1 MKFGTNRTKHL
12 KEGFDKVVKY
22 WEDRV
27 RNEIDKLR
35 RKIAKERRK
44 KPFNEDVLDDLL
56 IKLERKLKIRLTR
69 NRITLMNNPDSNK
82 ILTVRNQ
89 KRIRTWIG
97 KQTLLE
103 LDFAMACIEDVLDYH
118 SPEEDIPQLLYIIKN
133 ATSFEM
139 RELAIKE
146 LKDIKRKR

>member
-1 MKFGTNRTKHL
+1 
-12 KEGFDKVVKY
+12 
-22 WEDRV
+22 
-27 RNEIDKLR
+27 
-35 RKIAKERRK
+35 
-44 KPFNEDVLDDLL
+44 
-56 IKLERKLKIRLTR
+56 
-69 NRITLMNNPDSNK
+69 MNTPDSNK